1 MNIHSIGPFLYRIPR
16 QKGNNNVDHHI
27 DICCAGVGSA
37 YMISINLYQTLG
49 KVSYY
54 CQSIDND
61 KERRK
66 KFKDGGRRGKAS
78 SNEEKPKCFTA
89 F

>member
-16 QKGNNNVDHHI
+16 QKGNNNVDYHI
-27 DICCAGVGSA
+27 DICCAGLGSA
-37 YMISINLYQTLG
+37 YTTSINYYQTLG

-54 CQSIDND
+54 CQSTDND
-61 KERRK
+61 KERRR

-78 SNEEKPKCFTA
+78 SNEEKQKYFTA